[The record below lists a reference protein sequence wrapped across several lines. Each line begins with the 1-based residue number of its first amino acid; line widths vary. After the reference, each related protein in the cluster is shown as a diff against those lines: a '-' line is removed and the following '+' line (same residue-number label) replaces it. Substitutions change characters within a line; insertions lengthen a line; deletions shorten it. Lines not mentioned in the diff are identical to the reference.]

1 MLVYDHD
8 LPVGLDASVQME
20 GVCTSSKEG
29 VPGDLEVAK
38 SGAF

>member
-20 GVCTSSKEG
+20 SVCTSSEEG